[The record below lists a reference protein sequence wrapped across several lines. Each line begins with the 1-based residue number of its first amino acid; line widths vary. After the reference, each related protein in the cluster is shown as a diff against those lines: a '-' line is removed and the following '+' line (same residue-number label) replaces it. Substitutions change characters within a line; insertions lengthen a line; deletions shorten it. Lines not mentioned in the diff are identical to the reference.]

1 MRIKK
6 SPRNSGGISRYNKKN
21 YFNAFLYPQNSPFK
35 NFATLAIV
43 VEDAHVSFSICL

>member
-1 MRIKK
+1 MRIKN
-6 SPRNSGGISRYNKKN
+6 PPVTREGFLVIIKKN

-43 VEDAHVSFSICL
+43 VEDAQVSFSIFL